1 MIFIRFIK
9 DLFISIWRDASP
21 WQAALIITIILFI
34 LVTLII
40 SFVQVIVPFTYI
52 AV

>member
-9 DLFISIWRDASP
+9 NLFISIWKDCTP
-21 WQAALIITIILFI
+21 WQAALIISIILLI
-34 LVTLII
+34 LITLII